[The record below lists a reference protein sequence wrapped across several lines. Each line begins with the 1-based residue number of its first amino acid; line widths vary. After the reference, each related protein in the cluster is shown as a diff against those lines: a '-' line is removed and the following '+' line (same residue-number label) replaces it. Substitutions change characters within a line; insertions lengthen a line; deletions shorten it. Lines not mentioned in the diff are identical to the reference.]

1 MKRSIWFWLCF
12 FTCIILAVYFSVR
25 IIMTGMGR
33 TKISRIHNIS
43 ISADINDKNMSA
55 LIAAATVAPNT
66 PTYDTDLTS
75 LNARVSS
82 VPGVR
87 NSAVRRMP
95 NGNLSVRAS
104 LYRAVAL
111 WTDGT
116 DYYPLSGDGTI
127 VRRPVNARNMGDI
140 VFIGPVPNDVT
151 EITKLSQNLIGHLDY
166 IEWVEN
172 RRWNLH
178 MFGGTTIMLPEDNPS
193 AAIGTLLELQKKYT
207 IFGKDIQTLD
217 MRDNARILVTE
228 NNKK

>member
-12 FTCIILAVYFSVR
+12 IICIVFAVYFSVR

-33 TKISRIHNIS
+33 THISRIHNIS
-43 ISADINDKNMSA
+43 ISADTDDQDMSA

-75 LNARVSS
+75 LNARVSA

-87 NSAVRRMP
+87 KSAVRRMP
-95 NGNLSVRAS
+95 NGNLTVRAS

-111 WTDGT
+111 WTDGNE
-116 DYYPLSGDGTI
+116 YFPLSGDGTI
-127 VRRPVNARNMGDI
+127 VRRPIETRNMGDI

-178 MFGGTTIMLPEDNPS
+178 TFGGITIMLPEDDPS
-193 AAIGTLLELQKKYT
+193 IAIGTLLELQKKHA
-207 IFGKDIQTLD
+207 ILGKDIKTID
-217 MRDNARILVTE
+217 MRDNARLLITE
-228 NNKK
+228 NNHK